1 MLRRLLLGPALT
13 DMRVYPYMT
22 VCLLKIKSPENK
34 TAVYVS
40 QQTMALQKPL
50 DLLRKLCH

>member
-1 MLRRLLLGPALT
+1 MLRRLLLGSALT

-34 TAVYVS
+34 TAVNVS

>member
-1 MLRRLLLGPALT
+1 MLRRLLLGSALT

-22 VCLLKIKSPENK
+22 VCLLKFKSPENK
-34 TAVYVS
+34 NVVNVS
-40 QQTMALQKPL
+40 HQTMALQKPL